1 MLFYSLMQLKLSQL
15 KSLSKT
21 YLAPIIPVIK
31 AKAVWTE
38 GLDPE
43 LSINPKR
50 PLRLNQGDYPRP
62 LYPEDSLAD
71 LVYDLILDKNGY
83 EGVSSYLEALRKSE
97 KELAQM
103 VLAMLE

>member
-1 MLFYSLMQLKLSQL
+1 MQLKLSQL